1 MDSFLKI
8 KNKNTIIFLI
18 SIGISTFMWLLIK
31 LSKEYEI
38 IVNIPVEY
46 ENMPADKILIKTA
59 DSVIRVSLTDNG
71 FDLIGSRIIAT
82 TNPLV
87 LNTEKFRIKKLSKG
101 KTKYFVLSNAF
112 YDLLKAKFSSSTKI
126 ATLKPDSLILIFE
139 KLASKKVK
147 VLSRVNVE
155 LASQYQFSGPLKLS
169 PDSIIIYGSAHQLAE
184 INSLQTIE
192 KEFKELESNIAE
204 KLAIVIPENIRL
216 EDESV
221 KLNIDIEKFTEA
233 SVEVPIQTPFNKNKK
248 IKIFPKQVQIKFAIS
263 LDDYHQL
270 KADQF
275 TVIGKED
282 SLSVGKLNI
291 SLTKFPEHIRVIDY
305 SPKMAEFIIIK

>member
-38 IVNIPVEY
+38 IVSIPVEY
-46 ENMPADKILIKTA
+46 ENMPADKILIKAA
-59 DSVIRVSLTDNG
+59 DSIIRLSLTDNG
-71 FDLIGSRIIAT
+71 FDLIGSRITAAS
-82 TNPLV
+82 NPLI
-87 LNTEKFRIKKLSKG
+87 LDAEKFRIKKLSKD
-101 KTKYFVLSNAF
+101 KTKYYVLSNAF

-139 KLASKKVK
+139 KLASKKVQ
-147 VLSRVNVE
+147 VRSNIHIE
-155 LASQYQFSGPLKLS
+155 LASQYQFSSPLKLS
-169 PDSIIIYGSAHQLAE
+169 PDSITIFGSANQISG
-184 INSLQTIE
+184 INSLQTVE
-192 KEFKELESNIAE
+192 KEFKDLESNISE
-204 KLAIVIPENIRL
+204 ELALIIPENIRL
-216 EDESV
+216 EAESV
-221 KLNIDIEKFTEA
+221 KLNINIEKFTEA
-233 SVEVPIQTPFNKNKK
+233 SVKVPLQTPFIQNKQ
-248 IKIFPKQVQIKFAIS
+248 IKIFPNQVQIKFAIS
-263 LDDYHQL
+263 LEDYHQL